1 MKLPRRGFLHL
12 ATGAAVLPAVSGIAA
27 AQTYPTRPVRLV
39 VSYAPGGQTDVI
51 ARLIAQKLSERH
63 GKQFYV
69 ENVPGAGGNI
79 GMGRAA
85 QAAPDGYTA
94 LVADGTAYVVNPSL
108 YSKVPY
114 DPNRDFDEVTVAV
127 TTTQVLAVHPSL
139 PARTVRDLVALVRAN
154 AGKYSYASS
163 GIGTPSHLTGE
174 LFRVSLDLDLVHVPF
189 NGGGPAIGSTVAGH
203 TPIAFVSPAA
213 AVPHIKDGNLR
224 ALAVASKAR
233 LPALADVPTMAE
245 AGFADIECDA
255 WLGVLVPAGTPR
267 EIVALLNREIAD
279 IVALPDMQER
289 LAALGFAAA
298 ADTPEDLA
306 GRIRTDITK
315 WTKIIRATGNKAD
328 Q

>member
-12 ATGAAVLPAVSGIAA
+12 AAGAAVLPAVSGIAA
-27 AQTYPTRPVRLV
+27 AQTYPTRPVRLIV
-39 VSYAPGGQTDVI
+39 AYAPGGQTDVI
-51 ARLIAQKLSERH
+51 ARLIAQKLSERL

-85 QAAPDGYTA
+85 QAAPDGYMA

-114 DPNRDFDEVTVAV
+114 DPKRDFDPVTVAV

-139 PARTVRDLVALVRAN
+139 PAQTVRDLVALVKAN
-154 AGKYSYASS
+154 AGTYSYASS

-174 LFRVSLDLDLVHVPF
+174 LFRVSLGLDLVHVPF

-213 AVPHIKDGNLR
+213 AVPHIKDGN
-224 ALAVASKAR
+224 AR
-233 LPALADVPTMAE
+233 LGGGVQSAIAGASGRADHGRGRLCGHRVPCLARSPRPGWDA
-245 AGFADIECDA
+245 AGDRDA
-255 WLGVLVPAGTPR
+255 AQSRDRRYRRPAGHARAPGR
-267 EIVALLNREIAD
+267 ARLRGGGRYPGRPCRPN
-279 IVALPDMQER
+279 PD
-289 LAALGFAAA
+289 
-298 ADTPEDLA
+298 
-306 GRIRTDITK
+306 
-315 WTKIIRATGNKAD
+315 
-328 Q
+328 